1 MPKEELDAPQIN
13 PRFQSGCG
21 EGMAQQMWVNELRE
35 VRGLPG
41 ASADQ
46 IHGLGGQ
53 RTRAGMAGKEPGLR
67 LVLVP
72 VLP

>member
-41 ASADQ
+41 ASADYSA
-46 IHGLGGQ
+46 GQ
-53 RTRAGMAGKEPGLR
+53 MS
-67 LVLVP
+67 
-72 VLP
+72 